1 MPLLSYLFWPNP
13 GGASYDNPKVV
24 AIFVICGVLVLLS
37 FTLKFWRRG
46 LVNPVLKRLSR
57 SWSSTC
63 LWFGI
68 VGIVLA
74 VSRVEQVQFVS
85 MRLWWLIWGLSAL
98 AYIVFQ
104 VFSFK
109 NRYYATIPT
118 QVSQDIRDKYL
129 PHKKKR

>member
-1 MPLLSYLFWPNP
+1 MSLLSYLFWPNP
-13 GGASYDNPKVV
+13 GGASYDNPKVT
-24 AIFVICGVLVLLS
+24 AIFVVCGVLVLLS

-46 LVNPVLKRLSR
+46 LNNPVLKRLSR
-57 SWSSTC
+57 SWPSAC
-63 LWFGI
+63 LWFGV

-85 MRLWWLIWGLSAL
+85 MRLWWVIWGLCAL
-98 AYIVFQ
+98 TYVVFQ

-118 QVSQDIRDKYL
+118 QVSEDIRDKYL
-129 PHKKKR
+129 PRKKKR